1 MPATDRLQII
11 RECYGAYE
19 SGDRSALDR
28 HLAENYTF
36 FSPDDVGIDRER
48 YFERCWPNHE
58 RVASFELERLV
69 ESGDEVFVTYESERI
84 GGGRFRNT
92 EIHRFD
98 GDNLARTEVY
108 YGWDLE

>member
-1 MPATDRLQII
+1 MPATDRLQIV

-19 SGDRSALDR
+19 SSDRDALER
-28 HLAENYTF
+28 YVAEDYTF
-36 FSPDDVGIDRER
+36 FSPDDVGIDRAT

-69 ESGDEVFVTYESERI
+69 EIGDEVFVTYESERTD
-84 GGGRFRNT
+84 GSRFRNT
-92 EIHRFD
+92 EIHRFA
-98 GDNLARTEVY
+98 GDKLGRTEVY